1 MASQRNGFN
10 LTIMVSDNNDVTG
23 SDPRRLD
30 YAKVRIR
37 LRDINDN
44 APKFHN
50 PHIQVTV
57 PEDTPIGATLATFR

>member
-10 LTIMVSDNNDVTG
+10 LTIMVSDNNDLTG

-57 PEDTPIGATLATFR
+57 PEDLAVGSTLATFR